1 MAGPLTERQRAVL
14 ECIQTFLKERG
25 LPPTVREIGEQLG
38 LDPHAVHDHL
48 KALERKGYVKRES
61 TKARSLRLLHA
72 VQEGAG
78 RPIPIVGRV
87 QAGLP
92 LLAVENVEGTLPVA
106 EEWLGGA
113 EAFFLKVK
121 GESMVGAHIQ
131 DGDYVLV
138 RRQDTAE
145 DGEIVVALLDDE
157 ATIKRLIRRGGSIL
171 LQPENPSMAPIKVE
185 EGRDR
190 FRILGKVIGVFRKF

>member
-1 MAGPLTERQRAVL
+1 MSGHLTERQQAVL
-14 ECIQTFLKERG
+14 ECIQAFVKERG
-25 LPPTVREIGEQLG
+25 LPPTVREIGERLG

-61 TKARSLRLLHA
+61 AKARSIRLLHA
-72 VQEGAG
+72 VQEGTG
-78 RPIPIVGRV
+78 RPIPVVGRV

-106 EEWLGGA
+106 EEWLGGS

-121 GESMVGAHIQ
+121 GESMVGAHIW

-138 RRQDTAE
+138 RRQETAR
-145 DGEIVVALLDDE
+145 DGEIVVALLDEE
-157 ATIKRLIRRGGSIL
+157 ATIKRLIRRDGVIL
-171 LQPENPSMAPIKVE
+171 LQPENPLMAPIEVKEGE
-185 EGRDR
+185 ER
-190 FRILGKVIGVFRKF
+190 FRILGKVIGVFRKL